1 MARPYQQDLRERVIE
16 AVEHE
21 VMSCRGAAAR
31 FGVSESSAIRWVR
44 QYRQSGRRAPL
55 KMGGRR
61 PSTLLPHR
69 GFIVAQL
76 ADKPDLTLAALCQ
89 RLADGV
95 GVKSD
100 TGVMSRF
107 LRREGLSVKQ
117 RRWSPASRIALT

>member
-1 MARPYQQDLRERVIE
+1 MARPYQQDLRERVID
-16 AVEHE
+16 AVAHE
-21 VMSCRGAAAR
+21 GLSCRGAAAR
-31 FGVSESSAIRWVR
+31 FGVSQSSAIRWVR
-44 QYRQSGRRAPL
+44 QYRQSGRRTAMR
-55 KMGGRR
+55 MGGRR

-69 GFIVAQL
+69 TFIAAQL

-107 LRREGLSVKQ
+107 LRREGLSVKK
-117 RRWSPASRIALT
+117 RPSSPANRIVPT